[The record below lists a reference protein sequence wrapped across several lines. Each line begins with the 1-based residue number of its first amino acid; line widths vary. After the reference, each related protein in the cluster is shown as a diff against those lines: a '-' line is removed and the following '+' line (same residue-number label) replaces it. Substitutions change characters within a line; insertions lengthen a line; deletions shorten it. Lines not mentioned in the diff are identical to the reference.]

1 MFALSA
7 MSNHSWIEFRN
18 LIHSFI
24 TVTNVYLTF
33 RSRLIFI
40 ELENGFDFIIKV
52 LCLTKDLNFYWFWYR
67 YSVTFRAENGGY
79 RIVNNVG
86 KQYYVGKPSTRRID
100 LKFDTETPYHC
111 SEKSNV
117 ACISSSSTMMTIQN
131 DVTKV
136 LSKLSHRGSWQMC
149 YYR

>member
-1 MFALSA
+1 M
-7 MSNHSWIEFRN
+7 I
-18 LIHSFI
+18 LIVFLVISIVHFS
-24 TVTNVYLTF
+24 L
-33 RSRLIFI
+33 
-40 ELENGFDFIIKV
+40 
-52 LCLTKDLNFYWFWYR
+52 YR

-79 RIVNNVG
+79 RIVNNNVG
-86 KQYYVGKPSTRRID
+86 KQYYVGRPTERRID

-136 LSKLSHRGSWQMC
+136 ISKLSVRGPC
-149 YYR
+149 LICEDGFL